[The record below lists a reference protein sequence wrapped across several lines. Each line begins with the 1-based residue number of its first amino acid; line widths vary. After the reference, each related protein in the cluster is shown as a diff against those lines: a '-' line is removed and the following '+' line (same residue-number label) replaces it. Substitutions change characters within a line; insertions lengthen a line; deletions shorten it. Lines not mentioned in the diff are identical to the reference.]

1 MVSPIR
7 FPRRLIAPIVLLC
20 LIAAIWASGLTDYLT
35 WAGLAREQA
44 VLNAWVAAHKVF
56 APILFVLIYVTSV
69 ALSLPQAGLLTLIG
83 GLLFGTVLGGS
94 LAVTGATV
102 GAVLLFLIARSAF
115 GEPMARR
122 GGSAG
127 GSTLGKL
134 RDGLRRDGFS
144 YLLAIRLVP
153 LFPFWLVN
161 LAAALCGMR
170 MRPFVFAT
178 LLGILPTTFIT
189 ASIGAGIGGVLI
201 QGEKPDLSILYSWPI
216 LGPLLALAVLSL
228 MPIAWRRWRA
238 RDA

>member
-1 MVSPIR
+1 MVSPIH
-7 FPRRLIAPIVLLC
+7 FPRRLIAPVVLLC
-20 LIAAIWASGLTDYLT
+20 LIATIWASGLINYLT

-44 VLNAWVAAHKVF
+44 VLNAWVSVHKVF
-56 APILFVLIYVTSV
+56 APILFVLIYVASV

-83 GLLFGTVLGGS
+83 GLLFGSVFGGS
-94 LAVTGATV
+94 LAVVGATV

-115 GEPMARR
+115 GETMARR
-122 GGSAG
+122 GSSTNGSLL
-127 GSTLGKL
+127 SKL
-134 RDGLRRDGFS
+134 REGLGRDGFS

-170 MRPFVFAT
+170 MRPFVLAT

-189 ASIGAGIGGVLI
+189 ASIGAGIGGVLG
-201 QGEKPDLSILYSWPI
+201 QGEKPDLSILFSWPI
-216 LGPLLALAVLSL
+216 LGPLLALAVVSL
-228 MPIAWRRWRA
+228 LPVAWRRWRE

>member
-7 FPRRLIAPIVLLC
+7 LPRRLIAPIVLVC
-20 LIAAIWASGLTDYLT
+20 LIAIVWASGLTNYLT

-56 APILFVLIYVTSV
+56 APILFVLIYVVSV

-83 GLLFGTVLGGS
+83 GLLFGGVVGGS
-94 LAVTGATV
+94 LAVIGATV

-122 GGSAG
+122 GGATG

-134 RDGLRRDGFS
+134 REGLRRDGFS

-170 MRPFVFAT
+170 MRPFVLAT

-189 ASIGAGIGGVLI
+189 ASIGAGIGGVLVLG
-201 QGEKPDLSILYSWPI
+201 QKPDLSILFSWPV
-216 LGPLLALAVLSL
+216 LGPLAALAVLSL
-228 MPIAWRRWRA
+228 MPVAWRRWRA